1 LLEIRHLKT
10 KKKSTSISNFN
21 FRLKDALE
29 QVFDSDKKLLLIE
42 TGLQSVEKML
52 KEQYDIVSNELQ
64 EKKAKLDSLRKK
76 NTENSGLIRE
86 LNTEIE
92 GMTYHDP
99 SNR

>member
-1 LLEIRHLKT
+1 MLEIRHLKT

-92 GMTYHDP
+92 GMTHHDP

>member
-1 LLEIRHLKT
+1 MLEIRHLKT

-21 FRLKDALE
+21 YRLKDALE

-52 KEQYDIVSNELQ
+52 KEQYDIASNELQ

-92 GMTYHDP
+92 GMKYHDP

>member
-1 LLEIRHLKT
+1 MLEIRHLKT

-52 KEQYDIVSNELQ
+52 KEQYDIASNELQ

>member
-1 LLEIRHLKT
+1 MLEIQHLRT
-10 KKKSTSISNFN
+10 KKKSTSTSIFN
-21 FRLKDALE
+21 YRLKDSLE

-52 KEQYDIVSNELQ
+52 KEQYDIARNELQ
-64 EKKAKLDSLRKK
+64 EKKVKLDSLKKK
-76 NTENSGLIRE
+76 NAENSGLIRE

-92 GMTYHDP
+92 GMRYHHP